1 MFRED
6 LNNRLKVVRILT
18 PPLREIAEDIPIIAK
33 HFLTKHC
40 GLAGRPLKE
49 FAPVA
54 IQSLKNYFWPG
65 NARQLENE
73 VKRLVASVRGLTIS
87 DEQLDLP
94 REPVEP
100 VSQDKENSYDG
111 KTIDEVIE
119 AIERRMIEDALK
131 KHHWNKQKAAQ
142 ELGLSR
148 QGLGIRCDGW
158 GLTVEIISLR
168 VD

>member
-1 MFRED
+1 M
-6 LNNRLKVVRILT
+6 
-18 PPLREIAEDIPIIAK
+18 
-33 HFLTKHC
+33 
-40 GLAGRPLKE
+40 
-49 FAPVA
+49 A